1 MQIKFRGKSLSTGEW
16 VYGWYIREARAL
28 INGLPALNL
37 SQAMIVSY
45 IVFSTDG
52 KLEIHEVD
60 HNTVGQYIRDNDKD
74 GKEIY
79 EGDIVRGY
87 FAILDFKGNEH
98 GKVETVIVDDIAYA
112 REYLEDVQQ
121 RTLEIIGN
129 IHDNPTLLTQ

>member
-16 VYGWYIREARAL
+16 VYGSLLHGENIV
-28 INGLPALNL
+28 LP
-37 SQAMIVSY
+37 S
-45 IVFSTDG
+45 G
-52 KLEIHEVD
+52 KAYPVD
-60 HNTVGQYIRDNDKD
+60 PKTVGQYIRDNDKD
-74 GKEIY
+74 EKEIY

-87 FAILDFKGNEH
+87 FASLDFEGNEH